1 MADIRPLEAS
11 DLPAVN
17 LLMRAHLEG
26 WDGDETFL
34 AATALDHPWADPEFP
49 SLVAT
54 EDGRVVGSIVAQV
67 RRLRFDDREI
77 RGVCCSH
84 LVVDPTSRSSAAG
97 ALLLSRLLAGPQ
109 ELTWSDSANDPV
121 LRMWRVYGGQI
132 DHSRACDWML
142 VLRPLR
148 WLAGIA
154 AALPRRS
161 AASREL
167 IPVAAL
173 PFQAL
178 GARRRASEGEQAEVS
193 GEDAGAAAVVEHWPA
208 LAAKR
213 RIRADY
219 DQPFLDHLFSL
230 VGEREGRLTV
240 RLVRRGGTPIG
251 LYACLPSRG
260 RGIRVLHLSGR
271 EPDIS
276 AVMGELVEHARG
288 NGARFLFGR
297 MEPHLDAPVRQRLA
311 AIGLARRPIVHSRD
325 PELLAALQTDA
336 ALLTRLD
343 SEWFW
348 T

>member
-1 MADIRPLEAS
+1 
-11 DLPAVN
+11 
-17 LLMRAHLEG
+17 
-26 WDGDETFL
+26 
-34 AATALDHPWADPEFP
+34 
-49 SLVAT
+49 
-54 EDGRVVGSIVAQV
+54 
-67 RRLRFDDREI
+67 
-77 RGVCCSH
+77 
-84 LVVDPTSRSSAAG
+84 
-97 ALLLSRLLAGPQ
+97 
-109 ELTWSDSANDPV
+109 
-121 LRMWRVYGGQI
+121 MWRVYGGQI

-178 GARRRASEGEQAEVS
+178 GARRKAADGRGAEVS
-193 GEDAGAAAVVEHWPA
+193 GADAEPAEVVEHWPA

-213 RIRADY
+213 RIRPDY
-219 DQPFLDHLFSL
+219 DRPFLDHLFSL
-230 VGEREGRLTV
+230 VDDRNGPLTV
-240 RLVRRGGTPIG
+240 RLVRRGDTPIG
-251 LYACLPSRG
+251 LYACISGRG
-260 RGIRVLHLSGR
+260 GGIRVLHLSGR
-271 EPDIS
+271 DREIS
-276 AVMGELVEHARG
+276 PVMGELVEYARR

-297 MEPHLDAPVRQRLA
+297 MEPHLDAPVRERLA

-325 PELLAALQTDA
+325 PELLAVLQTEA

>member
-1 MADIRPLEAS
+1 MAEIRPLEAD
-11 DLPAVN
+11 DLPTVSA
-17 LLMRAHLEG
+17 LMRAHLGG
-26 WDGDETFL
+26 WDDDEAFL
-34 AATALDHPWADPEFP
+34 AATALEHPWADPEIR

-54 EDGRVVGSIVAQV
+54 EDGRVVGWIAAAV
-67 RRLRFDDREI
+67 RRLRFDDREV

-84 LVVDPTSRSSAAG
+84 LVVDPASRSTAAG

-121 LRMWRVYGGQI
+121 LRMWRVYGGHI

-148 WLAGIA
+148 WLGGIA
-154 AALPRRS
+154 AALPRRR

-167 IPVAAL
+167 VPVAAF

-178 GARRRASEGEQAEVS
+178 GARRGAAREEDPDVVGA
-193 GEDAGAAAVVEHWPA
+193 DAGAAEVAESWPQ
-208 LAAKR
+208 LTFKR
-213 RIRADY
+213 RFRPEYDAD
-219 DQPFLDHLFSL
+219 FLEHLFSL
-230 VGEREGRLTV
+230 IAAHDGPLTV
-240 RLVRRGGTPIG
+240 RLVRRGATPIG
-251 LYACLPSRG
+251 LYACVPG
-260 RGIRVLHLSGR
+260 RAGGLRVLHLSGHER
-271 EPDIS
+271 DIP
-276 AVMGELVEHARG
+276 AVMGELVAHAHEQ
-288 NGARFLFGR
+288 GARFLFGR
-297 MEPHLDAPVRQRLA
+297 LEPHLDAPVRERLA

>member
-1 MADIRPLEAS
+1 
-11 DLPAVN
+11 
-17 LLMRAHLEG
+17 MRAHLAG
-26 WDGDETFL
+26 WNDDEEFL
-34 AATALDHPWADPEFP
+34 AATALEHPWADPDTP

-54 EDGRVVGSIVAQV
+54 EDGRVVGWIAAAA
-67 RRLRFDDREI
+67 RRLRFGDREI

-84 LVVDPTSRSSAAG
+84 LVVDPASRSSAAG
-97 ALLLSRLLAGPQ
+97 ALLLSRLLSGPQ

-121 LRMWRVYGGQI
+121 LRMWRVYGGHI

-148 WLAGIA
+148 WLGGIA
-154 AALPRRS
+154 AALPRRG

-167 IPVAAL
+167 VPVAAF

-178 GARRRASEGEQAEVS
+178 GARRGADSNGGADVA
-193 GEDAGAAAVVEHWPA
+193 GEDVGPA
-208 LAAKR
+208 EIAENWSALTAKR
-213 RIRADY
+213 RISLDY
-219 DQPFLDHLFSL
+219 DKAFLDQLFML
-230 VGEREGRLTV
+230 IAGRNGPLTV

-251 LYACLPSRG
+251 LYVCIPG
-260 RGIRVLHLSGR
+260 RGGGLRVLHLSGR
-271 EPDIS
+271 EREIP
-276 AVMGELVEHARG
+276 AVMDELVEHARAQG
-288 NGARFLFGR
+288 VRFLFGR
-297 MEPHLDAPVRQRLA
+297 LEPHLDAPVRERLA

>member
-1 MADIRPLEAS
+1 MADIRPLEAG
-11 DLPAVN
+11 DLPAVAA
-17 LLMRAHLEG
+17 LMRAHLGG
-26 WDGDETFL
+26 WGDDEAFL
-34 AATALDHPWADPEFP
+34 AATALEHPWADPEIP
-49 SLVAT
+49 SLVAL
-54 EDGRVVGSIVAQV
+54 EDGRVVGWIASAV
-67 RRLRFDDREI
+67 RRLRFDEREV

-84 LVVDPTSRSSAAG
+84 LVVDPASRSTAAG

-154 AALPRRS
+154 APPPRGG
-161 AASREL
+161 AWSREL
-167 IPVAAL
+167 IPVAAF

-178 GARRRASEGEQAEVS
+178 GARRNAAGGPDAEVS
-193 GEDAGAAAVVEHWPA
+193 GEDVGPAEVAEQWPA
-208 LAAKR
+208 LASKR
-213 RIRADY
+213 RIRPDY
-219 DQPFLDHLFSL
+219 DEPFLDHLFSL
-230 VGEREGRLTV
+230 VGRRDGPLTV
-240 RLVRRGGTPIG
+240 RLVRRGETPIG
-251 LYACLPSRG
+251 LYACVPGRG

-271 EPDIS
+271 EREVP
-276 AVMGELVEHARG
+276 AVMEELVEHSRG
-288 NGARFLFGR
+288 TGARFLFGR

-311 AIGLARRPIVHSRD
+311 AIGLARRPIVHCRD
-325 PELLAALQTDA
+325 PELLTVLQTEA

-348 T
+348 A

>member
-1 MADIRPLEAS
+1 MADIRALEVS
-11 DLPAVN
+11 DLPAVRA
-17 LLMRAHLEG
+17 LMRAHLGG
-26 WDGDETFL
+26 WDGDEAFL
-34 AATALDHPWADPEFP
+34 AATALEYPWADPEIP

-54 EDGRVVGSIVAQV
+54 EDGRVVGWIAAAV

-84 LVVDPTSRSSAAG
+84 LVVDPASRSTAAG

-121 LRMWRVYGGQI
+121 LRMWRIYGGQI

-154 AALPRRS
+154 AAMPRRR
-161 AASREL
+161 AATREL
-167 IPVAAL
+167 IPVAAF

-178 GARRRASEGEQAEVS
+178 GARRRADRDDASEVA
-193 GEDAGAAAVVEHWPA
+193 GEDAGPAEVVESWPQ
-208 LAAKR
+208 LAVKR
-213 RIRADY
+213 RIRPEY
-219 DQPFLDHLFSL
+219 DRAFLGHLFSL
-230 VGEREGRLTV
+230 IAGRDGPLTV
-240 RLVRRGGTPIG
+240 RLVRRGTTPIG
-251 LYACLPSRG
+251 LYVCVPG
-260 RGIRVLHLSGR
+260 RNGGVRVLHLSGR
-271 EPDIS
+271 EPDLP
-276 AVMGELVEHARG
+276 AVMGELVEHVRG
-288 NGARFLFGR
+288 QGAQFIVGR
-297 MEPHLDAPVRQRLA
+297 LEPHLDVPVRERLA

-325 PELLAALQTDA
+325 PELLAAVQADA